1 MAETTS
7 PAPAPKRRRL
17 WLRILLSVIGVLLLL
32 IIVGF
37 FVATSSGFF
46 KSFILP
52 RAGKSMNATITVSDA
67 SIHPFSEVL
76 LKDFKVQT
84 TGTEP
89 LVVASEVRARY
100 TLMDIIR
107 GNINVAEITL
117 ASPTVT
123 LVENPDGS
131 SNLDPIT
138 KGQKSKPAE
147 AKPTAPSKP
156 SKPPQVD
163 VKKIALTGATIRK
176 VKIYAGGTRDLME
189 LSDVNVT
196 LDNIK
201 NGKAGK
207 MEVSANVKM
216 DNHPPAPV
224 EAGSADG
231 KLTGKIDF
239 AFSPDLKPSSVKGNV
254 HFAVNNAQG
263 SLKDLASFGTD
274 LDCDVTATDIKQ
286 VALRFTRGS
295 DQLGQ
300 LRLAGPFDMEKSEG
314 KLVLQILGIDKRLLN
329 LAQSG
334 SGCDFGTTTISS
346 TNEIQ
351 LAKSGKSITASGHL
365 NVNQLQVTRATNTSP
380 QMDLRLQY
388 ATDVDLSAGHAIVRE
403 LIFTGNE
410 KGNAVLR
417 TDLSKPMSF
426 AWGTAS
432 TSVPDSTL
440 NVSITSFNLADW
452 KPFLGDNISSGTI
465 NAKLNVLSQQGGQLL
480 GLKGDMK
487 VSNLIV
493 KNPKSESS
501 PSPLEAGVH
510 VDASYG
516 KQIAEIRQCLLSLTP
531 TSKATNQL
539 QLTGH
544 VDMSKTGAITGTIK
558 LTADAL
564 DLGNYYDMFA
574 NTNASTTS
582 SSAPAAA
589 PATATTQPAAAAGPQ
604 KELEPIKL
612 SFRNFTAQATLNRV
626 YLHEVEIT
634 NAQVSVNLDSGSAK
648 VTPFKLFLNG
658 APVTASVD
666 ADVSVPGFKYNF
678 TLNAQKVP
686 LAPLVN
692 SFQPERK
699 GQVSGTAIAEANIS
713 GIGTTGENLQKNLK
727 GNFNFNSTNL
737 NLSIQN
743 VQNKMLKA
751 ICEVIV
757 AIPSFSANPTT
768 ALTDFGK
775 GLFGQKSSSST
786 NELSKSII
794 NAVVSRGT
802 AGSGRI
808 DLQETTVESPLFR
821 ADVTGTVTL
830 APILTNSALNLPVG
844 VSLERA
850 TASRL
855 KLVTSDT
862 PTNASY
868 VRLPD
873 FFTLTGTAGQ
883 PKKDVNW
890 KLLAGLV
897 AQNAG
902 KQVGGQAGSILQSVG
917 GALTGKSGTNASGT
931 NASGNSA
938 QSLLQ
943 GAGSLLNRNRGT
955 NTNSTSTNQSS
966 GNLLDQFLKPK
977 K

>member
-7 PAPAPKRRRL
+7 PAPTPKRRRL
-17 WLRILLSVIGVLLLL
+17 WLRILVSLIGVLLLL

-52 RAGKSMNATITVSDA
+52 RAGKAMNATITVSDA

-84 TGTEP
+84 TGSEP
-89 LVVASEVRARY
+89 LVSASEVRARY
-100 TLMDIIR
+100 SLMDIIR
-107 GNINVAEITL
+107 GNIKVAEVTL

-138 KGQKSKPAE
+138 KGE
-147 AKPTAPSKP
+147 PSKP
-156 SKPPQVD
+156 TETKPSTPSKSSKPPQVD
-163 VKKIALTGATIRK
+163 VNKIALTGATIRK
-176 VKIYAGGTRDLME
+176 VKIYAGGNRDLME

-201 NGKAGK
+201 NGQAGK

-216 DNHPPAPV
+216 DNHPPAPA
-224 EAGSADG
+224 EGGAADG
-231 KLTGKIDF
+231 KLSGKFDF
-239 AFSPDLKPSSVKGNV
+239 AFSPDLKPSNVKGNL

-274 LDCDVTATDIKQ
+274 LDADVSATDIKQ
-286 VALRFTRGS
+286 IALRFTRGS

-300 LRLAGPFDMEKSEG
+300 VRLAGPFDMEKNEG

-351 LAKSGKSITASGHL
+351 LTKSGKAITASGHL
-365 NVNQLQVTRATNTSP
+365 DIHQLQVTRANQTSP

-388 ATDVDLSAGHAIVRE
+388 ATDIDLASSNAIVRE
-403 LIFTGNE
+403 LLFTGTE

-426 AWGTAS
+426 AWGAAS
-432 TSVPDSTL
+432 TVPDSTL
-440 NVSITSFNLADW
+440 DVSITGFNLADW

-493 KNPKSESS
+493 KNPKAEAS
-501 PSPLEAGVH
+501 PSPLEAGLQ

-516 KQIAEIRQCLLSLTP
+516 KQIADIRQCVFSLTP
-531 TSKATNQL
+531 TSKAKNQL

-544 VDMSKTGAITGTIK
+544 VDMSKTNAITGTIK

-564 DLGNYYDMFA
+564 DLTSYYDMFA
-574 NTNASTTS
+574 NTNGASTGS
-582 SSAPAAA
+582 STPTPAP
-589 PATATTQPAAAAGPQ
+589 TTTTQPAAAAGPQ

-612 SFRNFTAQATLNRV
+612 PLRNFTAEAILNRI

-634 NAQVSVNLDSGSAK
+634 NMQVTAKLDSGSAK
-648 VTPFKLFLNG
+648 ITPFKLFLNG

-666 ADVSVPGFKYNF
+666 ADVSIPGYKYNF
-678 TLNAQKVP
+678 VLSAQKVP
-686 LAPLVN
+686 IAPLVN

-699 GQVSGTAIAEANIS
+699 GQVSGTLIAEANIS
-713 GIGTTGENLQKNLK
+713 GLGTTGENLQKNLK

-737 NLSIQN
+737 NLSIHN
-743 VQNKMLKA
+743 IKNKILRD

-757 AIPSFSANPTT
+757 SIPSISANPSS
-768 ALTDFGK
+768 ALANLGK
-775 GLFGQKSSSST
+775 GLLGQKSSGSS
-786 NELSKSII
+786 EDLSKSII
-794 NAVVSRGT
+794 NAVVARGT
-802 AGSGRI
+802 SGSGRI
-808 DLQETTVESPLFR
+808 DLQQTTVESPLFK

-830 APILTNSALNLPVG
+830 APILTNSTLNLPVS

-855 KLVTSDT
+855 GLVPEGTS
-862 PTNASY
+862 TNATY
-868 VRLPD
+868 AKLPD
-873 FFTLTGTAGQ
+873 FFVEKGTVGT
-883 PKKDVNW
+883 PKKDVNP
-890 KLLAGLV
+890 KPLLGLALQTAGKAIGGSTGSQLQNLAG
-897 AQNAG
+897 
-902 KQVGGQAGSILQSVG
+902 S
-917 GALTGKSGTNASGT
+917 LTGKSGTNSSGT
-931 NASGNSA
+931 NTSGNSG

-943 GAGSLLNRNRGT
+943 SAENLLNRNRNTGT
-955 NTNSTSTNQSS
+955 NATSTNQSS
-966 GNLLDQFLKPK
+966 GGLLDQFLKPK